1 MSSWRNHIHYSIKKK
16 AMCKNAILKEEYLGV
31 PQRCEVIE
39 SPVGNLGFQANS
51 CQNNSW
57 IAAKELGAGALMVE
71 GVFCVT
77 SNEGFGRYVSHMWN
91 KLGDKY
97 FDVTKDYI
105 FEKEEFQNKLHK
117 EGLLTNITYRYFAC
131 VEYPAEERYLNE
143 NGDIDF
149 KFSYEELLAK
159 ANSQSSHGDR

>member
-1 MSSWRNHIHYSIKKK
+1 
-16 AMCKNAILKEEYLGV
+16 MCKMTIQKEEYLEV
-31 PQRCEVIE
+31 PQRCEIIE

-71 GVFCVT
+71 GIFCVS
-77 SNEGFGRYVSHMWN
+77 SNEGSGKYVSHMWN

-117 EGLLTNITYRYFAC
+117 EGLLTGIAYRYFAC
-131 VEYPAEERYLNE
+131 VEYTIAECYHNE
-143 NGDIDF
+143 NDDIDF
-149 KFSYEELLAK
+149 KYSYKELLAK
-159 ANSQSSHGDR
+159 ANDHGDGSADQFCE